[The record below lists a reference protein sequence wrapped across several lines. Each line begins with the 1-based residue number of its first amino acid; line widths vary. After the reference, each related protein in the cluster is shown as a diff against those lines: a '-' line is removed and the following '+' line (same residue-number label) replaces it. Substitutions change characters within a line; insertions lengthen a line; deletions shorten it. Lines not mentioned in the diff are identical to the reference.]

1 MEKGLGRAIEYK
13 WYKRS
18 TNDVPV
24 SACPSKSNLKLNKVF
39 TINYSVDI
47 PSVNKLLMMSF
58 LKRTGHTIL

>member
-39 TINYSVDI
+39 TINYSV
-47 PSVNKLLMMSF
+47 NKLLMMTF